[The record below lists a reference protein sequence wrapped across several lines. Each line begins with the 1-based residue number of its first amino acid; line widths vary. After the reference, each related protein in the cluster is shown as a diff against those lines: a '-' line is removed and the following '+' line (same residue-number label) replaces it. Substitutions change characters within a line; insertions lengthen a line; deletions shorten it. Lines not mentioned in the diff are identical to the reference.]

1 MKSLSFQHP
10 RNRRLVKTNQN
21 VFPFRSR
28 FIFIINHHMNC
39 QFVIH
44 LWEKDPHT
52 FWSNVWK
59 GEDQGW
65 LTGLH
70 VDYPCSC
77 GVNSLHNSLVNSH
90 VHFSE
95 FTTQWCLLLSEF
107 TEQLHNSLHMP
118 FTAQLHV
125 QFGMTGEEGHTSRQS
140 VEEEGEG
147 RVVGWRRTVRSSFT
161 VTLPQDVYGLASR
174 YPDDPPVYVYRLGCI
189 RI

>member
-1 MKSLSFQHP
+1 MVSPEFIHESSGVAFFNHLSIIVGILPNLPALPSRHFVKKKDIKQNTLSIKMKSLSFQHP
-10 RNRRLVKTNQN
+10 RNRRFVKTNQN
-21 VFPFRSR
+21 VVPFRSR

-44 LWEKDPHT
+44 LLGKDPHT

-77 GVNSLHNSLVNSH
+77 GVNSLHNSLVNSQ

-107 TEQLHNSLHMP
+107 NEQLHNSLHVS

-125 QFGMTGEEGHTSRQS
+125 QFGMTGEEGHT
-140 VEEEGEG
+140 
-147 RVVGWRRTVRSSFT
+147 
-161 VTLPQDVYGLASR
+161 
-174 YPDDPPVYVYRLGCI
+174 
-189 RI
+189 